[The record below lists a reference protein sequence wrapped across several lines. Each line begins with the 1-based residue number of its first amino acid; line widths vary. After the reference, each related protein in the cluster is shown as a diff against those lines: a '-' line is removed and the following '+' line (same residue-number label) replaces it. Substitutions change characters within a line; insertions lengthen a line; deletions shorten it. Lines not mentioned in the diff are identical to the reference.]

1 MTFDEILLGLIL
13 LKPRTGYE
21 LKKWL
26 DVEGV
31 FIRANSDQ
39 AQIYRTL
46 GRLVK
51 GGLAEFR
58 TERRGGPEAKVYQ
71 ATAQGARR
79 IASVLS
85 GPYRPPAR
93 WQEADFGARL
103 LFMILLNPPGVL
115 PMMRIELEYR
125 RYQRQ
130 YFRSFPRSYEVD
142 SAFVRI
148 DSGVVERLLSDLD
161 ANGRHRTDEWIGYL
175 ERQIDEW
182 EPILAS
188 ARSSPII
195 LGDSGAGT
203 A

>member
-79 IASVLS
+79 IATVLNE
-85 GPYRPPAR
+85 PYRPPAR
-93 WQEADFGARL
+93 WQEADFVARL

-142 SAFVRI
+142 SELLEV
-148 DSGVVERLLSDLD
+148 DSTLVERLLADLD
-161 ANGRHRTDEWIGYL
+161 ENGRRRTDEWIRFL
-175 ERQIDEW
+175 ERQIEEW
-182 EPILAS
+182 EPVLGAV
-188 ARSSPII
+188 RSSPIVHPT
-195 LGDSGAGT
+195 SA
-203 A
+203 

>member
-1 MTFDEILLGLIL
+1 MTFDDILLGLIL

-51 GGLAEFR
+51 GELADFR
-58 TERRGGPEAKVYQ
+58 TERRAGPEAKVYQ
-71 ATAQGARR
+71 ATADGARR
-79 IASVLS
+79 IAAVLDQ
-85 GPYRPPAR
+85 PYEPPAR

-103 LFMILLNPPGVL
+103 LFMILLNPKGVL

-130 YFRSFPRSYEVD
+130 YFRSFPRSYEID
-142 SAFVRI
+142 GEFVRVDAELI
-148 DSGVVERLLSDLD
+148 ERLLADMD
-161 ANGRHRTDEWIGYL
+161 TAGRQRTDEWIRFL
-175 ERQIDEW
+175 ERQIEEW
-182 EPILAS
+182 EPLLS
-188 ARSSPII
+188 PVQSSPIV
-195 LGDSGAGT
+195 LADSSPGSA
-203 A
+203 